1 VTEVDLDL
9 EGRIGTSA
17 MEELFITFPQARE
30 IENMVQ
36 NIRTEVFPIERIQN
50 RMNEALTLICMLL
63 KTNNAQDR
71 LLREMKQKMTTQ
83 LHERPTPD
91 GYTVKYRYDRAR
103 DEATGQIL
111 AHGGKTYC
119 YLGSAESDVVHVG
132 LAICHP
138 HEEFNKRM
146 GRHIARER
154 AILQATGEMTR
165 RLEQREAEQ
174 LAEQISREVA
184 TPMEVF
190 GDFARGKVGEIPLDP
205 GELEAVKLN
214 LSPGARAFLDA
225 PGIDEALDQLV
236 DEGRVEVQDAS
247 VAEEGDEEAEAPSE
261 ADEATE
267 EPTATREDDGPR

>member
-1 VTEVDLDL
+1 MTEVDLDL
-9 EGRIGTSA
+9 EARIGTRA
-17 MEELFITFPQARE
+17 LEELYETFPQTRE
-30 IENMVQ
+30 MDNMIR
-36 NIRTEVFPIERIQN
+36 NIRTEVFPIERIQG

-71 LLREMKQKMTTQ
+71 LLREMKQKMTIQ
-83 LHERPTPD
+83 LHERPIPD

-111 AHGGKTYC
+111 PYGGKTYC

-154 AILQATGEMTR
+154 AILQATGELTR
-165 RLEQREAEQ
+165 RKDRREAEQ

-184 TPMEVF
+184 SPIEVF
-190 GDFARGKVGEIPLDP
+190 GAFARNDVGEIPID
-205 GELEAVKLN
+205 LEEREAIKLN
-214 LSPGARAFLDA
+214 LSPGARAFLDGTTES
-225 PGIDEALDQLV
+225 P
-236 DEGRVEVQDAS
+236 QDAS
-247 VAEEGDEEAEAPSE
+247 VDEEGDEEAEAPKE

-267 EPTATREDDGPR
+267 EAPLASEGDDLV